1 MKKQSNNYLIIR
13 LSLFLLLIGVILL
26 NGCITSTDIDNEKVS
41 VVATIIPQQEMIQ
54 AIGGDYVDVTIMVPA
69 GESPHSYEPIPRKMF
84 GIAEASAYFKVGSGV
99 EFEVTYLETIK
110 EQNSDLKLFDC
121 SQNISVLS
129 FDEHYGKKEYKDSHY
144 ESHSHNVDSSPGTD
158 PHIWTSPLN
167 YKIMAE
173 NVYNGLVEIDPNHQ
187 QIYSENYENYSKEL
201 DELHESI
208 STMLKPYEGKSFMV
222 YHPSWGY
229 FSDTYKLK
237 QIAIEEE
244 GKQPGIQGVEA
255 IITQARNENISVII
269 VSPQFDRSNAETIA
283 VEINGE
289 VISVNPLMTNYIET
303 LQLLAETIIRGYASP

>member
-1 MKKQSNNYLIIR
+1 
-13 LSLFLLLIGVILL
+13 
-26 NGCITSTDIDNEKVS
+26 
-41 VVATIIPQQEMIQ
+41 
-54 AIGGDYVDVTIMVPA
+54 
-69 GESPHSYEPIPRKMF
+69 
-84 GIAEASAYFKVGSGV
+84 
-99 EFEVTYLETIK
+99 
-110 EQNSDLKLFDC
+110 
-121 SQNISVLS
+121 
-129 FDEHYGKKEYKDSHY
+129 
-144 ESHSHNVDSSPGTD
+144 
-158 PHIWTSPLN
+158 
-167 YKIMAE
+167 
-173 NVYNGLVEIDPNHQ
+173 
-187 QIYSENYENYSKEL
+187 
-201 DELHESI
+201 
-208 STMLKPYEGKSFMV
+208 MLKPYEGKSFMV